1 MVESGIAVGF
11 GAADA
16 LITAKVTGA
25 GPGRIPWPVYFE
37 AAGVAAGFFGDKV
50 GIPTE
55 VRDVV
60 GISALAL
67 AGSRLARVAM
77 AGNLAKGPSAW
88 GGDYTLPAATSTG
101 GGGGGALPSSRRNIR
116 QLPGMGGVSTWDLT
130 ASEAPGVAG

>member
-1 MVESGIAVGF
+1 MVESGLAVGF

-16 LITAKVTGA
+16 LITAKVRGA

-37 AAGVAAGFFGDKV
+37 AAGVAAAFFGDKV
-50 GIPTE
+50 GITGE

-88 GGDYTLPAATSTG
+88 GGDYNLPAATG
-101 GGGGGALPSSRRNIR
+101 GGGGGQALPSSRRNIR